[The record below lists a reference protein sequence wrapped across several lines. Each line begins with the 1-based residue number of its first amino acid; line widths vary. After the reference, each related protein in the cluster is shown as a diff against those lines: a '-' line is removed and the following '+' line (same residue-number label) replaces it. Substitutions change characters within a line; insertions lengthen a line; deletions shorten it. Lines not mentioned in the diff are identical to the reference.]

1 MNNFNKYKD
10 IIKTALKITAVL
22 IFTTV
27 ILLQGNLHTII
38 FKSFEAKYK
47 KEVKQII
54 KAGLPE
60 NNLITHKF
68 HRSIFNEVLPNFKW
82 IKKYE
87 YRFNN
92 EMYDVINSEFKGDSV
107 YFLVYH
113 DMKESKLFKNLD
125 DKIADLL
132 EQNPNKKNEITLLV
146 LSLNKF
152 FVLHNYPNLNN
163 SQTAEISYN
172 SFGENLKLGFLQ
184 MEIPP
189 PNNLTA

>member
-1 MNNFNKYKD
+1 MNNLKKYRTNFKA
-10 IIKTALKITAVL
+10 ALKITAVL
-22 IFTTV
+22 IFTIV

-38 FKSFEAKYK
+38 FKSFEVKYK

-54 KAGLPE
+54 KVGLPE

-92 EMYDVINSEFKGDSV
+92 EMYDVIKSEFKGDSV

-152 FVLHNYPNLNN
+152 FVPHTYPNLIN
-163 SQTAEISYN
+163 SQTAEIHFNPFWNNCKS
-172 SFGENLKLGFLQ
+172 GFLQ
-184 MEIPP
+184 IEIPP
-189 PNNLTA
+189 PNNFTA